1 MNNTERGIPLRIPQD
16 LRAVIDQQRGD
27 LSQQAFILKQ
37 LYNTMETSL
46 NERQDQTICQTPSV

>member
-1 MNNTERGIPLRIPQD
+1 MNTTERGIPLRIPQD

-37 LYNTMETSL
+37 LYNTLETSL
-46 NERQDQTICQTPSV
+46 NERQDQTIRQTP

>member
-37 LYNTMETSL
+37 LYNTLEIPRNDNTKTRSI
-46 NERQDQTICQTPSV
+46 RQTP

>member
-16 LRAVIDQQRGD
+16 LRAIIDQQRGD

-37 LYNTMETSL
+37 LYNTLETSL
-46 NERQDQTICQTPSV
+46 NARQDQTIRQAP

>member
-1 MNNTERGIPLRIPQD
+1 MNNTERGIQLRIPQD

-37 LYNTMETSL
+37 LYNTLETSH
-46 NERQDQTICQTPSV
+46 NERQNQSIRQTL